1 MTQTAVTVSQL
12 NEYIKNLFSADRT
25 LSNVYI
31 TGEISNFKRHS
42 SGHLYFTLKDEE
54 SVISA
59 IMFRGD
65 AMKMRFA
72 PNSGMKVLVFGKV
85 SVYPKSGQYQVYVTS
100 MQPDGIGSLY
110 MAFEQLKEKLYKM
123 GLFEASHKKQLPKFP
138 QKIALITSPTGAAVR
153 DMIRILRHRYP
164 ICDIIV
170 CPVKVQGIGAAE
182 EIAGMIGYVN
192 EYKLCDLIITGRGGG
207 SLEDLWA
214 FNEEIVALAI
224 HKSTIPVISAVG
236 HEPDITI
243 SDYVADKRAAT
254 PSNAAEIAVCDQNEL
269 IPALRDLSLRIE
281 RFMRS
286 RIEGYRQRLQAISQK
301 PVMESPYEYL
311 NEQRMHLAL
320 IEQQLSVVQN
330 LAIERG
336 RHRYCQIAASLEAL
350 SPLKVLSRGYSMVSG
365 KSGVIKS
372 SYDINA
378 GDSIKIT
385 FADGYG
391 KCTVDSV
398 APNEKEKNDG

>member
-1 MTQTAVTVSQL
+1 MTQNAVSVSQL
-12 NEYIKNLFSADRT
+12 NEYIKNLFSADPT
-25 LSNVYI
+25 LSNVCV

-59 IMFRGD
+59 VMFRGD
-65 AMKMRFA
+65 AMKIRFV
-72 PNSGMKVLVFGKV
+72 PNNGMKVLVFGKV
-85 SVYPKSGQYQVYVTS
+85 SVYPKSGQYQIYVSS

-110 MAFEQLKEKLYKM
+110 MAFEQLKEKLFKM
-123 GLFEASHKKQLPKFP
+123 GLFDTALKKTLPKFP
-138 QKIALITSPTGAAVR
+138 RKIALITSPTGAAVR

-164 ICDIIV
+164 VCDVVV

-182 EIAGMIGYVN
+182 EIARMINYVN
-192 EYKLCDLIITGRGGG
+192 EHRLADLIITGRGGG

-214 FNEEIVALAI
+214 FNEEIVAIAI
-224 HKSTIPVISAVG
+224 YKSTIPVISAVG

-243 SDYVADKRAAT
+243 SDYVADRRAAT

-269 IPALRDLSLRIE
+269 IPALRELSLRLE

-286 RIEGYRQRLQAISQK
+286 RIDGYRQRLLAISEK
-301 PVMESPYEYL
+301 PVMESPYEYF

-320 IEQQLSVVQN
+320 IEQRLASAQS

-336 RHRYCQIAASLEAL
+336 RRRYFQIAASIEAL

-391 KCTVDSV
+391 MCTVDSV
-398 APNEKEKNDG
+398 VQDEKEKDNG